1 MAVYF
6 VRRLLLVIPTFL
18 GITVLVFV
26 IIQLPSGDY
35 TTVRIAQIEEE
46 GDLVQ
51 LQQIREIR
59 ETFHLDAPA
68 VVRYANWM
76 GLRWFVSFQE
86 RDKGLLQGNLGLSMK
101 DNMPVNS
108 LVGDRLLLTIC
119 ITLGSVLLT
128 WIIALPVGIYSA
140 VRQYSV
146 GDYFFT
152 SVAFLGMCTP
162 TFLLRWSSWC

>member
-1 MAVYF
+1 
-6 VRRLLLVIPTFL
+6 
-18 GITVLVFV
+18 
-26 IIQLPSGDY
+26 
-35 TTVRIAQIEEE
+35 
-46 GDLVQ
+46 
-51 LQQIREIR
+51 
-59 ETFHLDAPA
+59 
-68 VVRYANWM
+68 M